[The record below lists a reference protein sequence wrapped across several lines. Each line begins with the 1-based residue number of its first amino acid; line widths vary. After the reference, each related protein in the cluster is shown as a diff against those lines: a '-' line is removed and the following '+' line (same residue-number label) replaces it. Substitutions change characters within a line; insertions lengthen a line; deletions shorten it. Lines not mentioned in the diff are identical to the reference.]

1 MPSKNVTIRRGPWVQ
16 ALIKKG
22 KRQGRKIVKGTPK
35 EEQTRQEKGLL
46 RRRLYIFLLLRFDL
60 LRRRIWVL
68 LLGERAVGSN
78 GVEAGFGRGRCYGT

>member
-1 MPSKNVTIRRGPWVQ
+1 VQ